1 MRKTDIPGQSNLKD
15 VVGNMIDNNRLPHAL
30 LLHAQEGGS
39 SLAIALWIAQN
50 LMCSDRSNGDACGL
64 CANCTKHLAAT
75 HPDVHFVIPVNTNK
89 QVKKRSDAV
98 SDSYLESW
106 RKRMEEGPWLSLLD
120 WYRAIDIEKKQGNIG
135 IDESKSLREKLALRS
150 FEGGYRVFIIWHADR
165 MNTEFGNKMLKSFE
179 EPNEKTVFILTSEQ
193 PQQLLSTILSR
204 TQIIEEEPTTSD
216 QIAQFLETRFGLDP
230 TISKNLAFRSEG
242 NIVHAIKE
250 AQHEDEPW
258 LDEFKDWMRHAWKRD
273 IPMLYTWSEK
283 MAQKSRDAER
293 QFISGALMVLDR
305 CFRMGWVESGIP
317 MESDEAKFYND
328 FSPYINA
335 ANVEGFMKVLE
346 ETSTHIERNVNAK
359 MVWFDSG
366 IQVVRLLHQGKK
378 ALESA

>member
-1 MRKTDIPGQSNLKD
+1 
-15 VVGNMIDNNRLPHAL
+15 MIDNNRLPHAL

-75 HPDVHFVIPVNTNK
+75 HPDVHFVMPVNTNK

-293 QFISGALMVLDR
+293 QFISGALKVLDR